1 MRTNFIEVFHFLIQK
16 IENISHLSKLETLLL
31 DENKIERIVGLEML
45 KDLKNLSVSKNK
57 LSSID
62 SLPAFLKVLFGDNG
76 SLII

>member
-62 SLPAFLKVLFGDNG
+62 SLPAFLKVLFVANG